1 MGMRKIRFHCVTF
14 SLACLLLGLAVSAG
28 AAKMASKPPEPQAA
42 ASAEQVKP
50 LQTGDTAPDV
60 TLTNADGMAFPLK
73 KLLKN
78 QPTVLIFYRGGWCVY
93 CNTQLGQLKQIE
105 TPLQKLGYQIVAL
118 SPDGVDKIRE
128 SLKKHDLTY
137 MLVSD
142 SDAAAAKAFGL
153 AYQVDDATYAKMKK
167 DYGIDLEAHSG
178 KGHHILPV
186 PAAYVLDKQG
196 KILYSYYNPD
206 YKVRVDPQ
214 ALLKAAEAAVAARPA
229 K

>member
-1 MGMRKIRFHCVTF
+1 MKTNY
-14 SLACLLLGLAVSAG
+14 SLVIFNAILTLLLAISTPVG
-28 AAKMASKPPEPQAA
+28 AAKTASPQPVVAA
-42 ASAEQVKP
+42 TAAEIHP
-50 LQTGDTAPDV
+50 LKTGDIAPDV
-60 TLTNADGMAFPLK
+60 KLTNADGIVFPLK
-73 KLLKN
+73 RLLKN

-105 TPLQKLGYQIVAL
+105 TPLQKLGYQIVAI
-118 SPDGVDKIRE
+118 SPDGVEKIRE

-137 MLVSD
+137 MLLSD

-167 DYGIDLEAHSG
+167 EYGIDLEAHSG

-196 KILYSYYNPD
+196 KILYSFYNPD

-214 ALLKAAEAAVAARPA
+214 ALLKAAEDAVAGRAA